1 MYFAG
6 QKTHFPRQSRLLR
19 GACLALFMLLSAC
32 GFTMRGVT
40 PMPFDTLYVGIPDNS
55 QFGADVRRSL
65 RAASP
70 NTKIVDTPK
79 EAQAILQQVADTRTL
94 REVSLNAQ
102 GRVEEYELGINYTFR
117 LIDSKGRALIPDTTL
132 SIYREMPYDDQIVQ
146 AKQGQIETLY
156 RAMQRD
162 LVSRVLRRMTAP
174 DVKRAFESAEERGE
188 NGEIPLY
195 DPTSPQPARTPTPW
209 QTPSTTDPAI
219 LR

>member
-1 MYFAG
+1 MHFAG
-6 QKTHFPRQSRLLR
+6 QQTHSPRQSWLLR

-32 GFTMRGVT
+32 GFARRGVT
-40 PMPFDTLYVGIPDNS
+40 PMPFDTLYIGIPDNS

-70 NTKIVDTPK
+70 NTKLVDSPK

-117 LIDSKGRALIPDTTL
+117 LIDNKGRALIPDTTL
-132 SIYREMPYDDQIVQ
+132 SIYREMPYDDQVVQ
-146 AKQGQIETLY
+146 AKQGQIDTLY
-156 RAMQRD
+156 KAMQRD
-162 LVSRVLRRMTAP
+162 LVSRLLRRMTAP
-174 DVKRAFESAEERGE
+174 EVRRAVETAEERGE

-195 DPTSPQPARTPTPW
+195 DPNAPEQKRTPTPW

>member
-6 QKTHFPRQSRLLR
+6 QQTHSSRQSWLLR

-32 GFTMRGVT
+32 GFALRGVT

-70 NTKIVDTPK
+70 NTKLVESPK
-79 EAQAILQQVADTRTL
+79 EAQAIFQQVADTRTL

-117 LIDSKGRALIPDTTL
+117 LIDNKGRALIPDTTL
-132 SIYREMPYDDQIVQ
+132 SIYREMPYDDQVVQ
-146 AKQGQIETLY
+146 AKQGQIDTLY
-156 RAMQRD
+156 KAMQRD

-174 DVKRAFESAEERGE
+174 DVRRAFENAEERGE

-195 DPTSPQPARTPTPW
+195 DPNAPQPQRTPTPW

>member
-6 QKTHFPRQSRLLR
+6 QQTHSPRQSWLLR
-19 GACLALFMLLSAC
+19 GACLALFMLISAC
-32 GFTMRGVT
+32 GFTLRGVT
-40 PMPFDTLYVGIPDNS
+40 PMPFETLYIGIPDNT
-55 QFGADVRRSL
+55 QFGADVRRAL

-70 NTKIVDTPK
+70 DTKLVTSPK
-79 EAQAILQQVADTRTL
+79 DAQAILQEVSNTRAL

-117 LIDSKGRALIPDTTL
+117 LIDAKGRALIPDTTL

-156 RAMQRD
+156 IAMQRD
-162 LVSRVLRRMTAP
+162 LVSRLLRRMTAP
-174 DVKRAFESAEERGE
+174 EVRKAFENREQRGKD
-188 NGEIPLY
+188 GETPLY
-195 DPTSPQPARTPTPW
+195 DPTAPMPRSTPAPW
-209 QTPSTTDPAI
+209 QTPSTTDPAN

>member
-6 QKTHFPRQSRLLR
+6 QQTHSSRQSWLLR

-32 GFTMRGVT
+32 GFALRGVT

-70 NTKIVDTPK
+70 NTKLVDTPK

-102 GRVEEYELGINYTFR
+102 GRVEEYELAINYTFR
-117 LIDSKGRALIPDTTL
+117 LIDNKGRALIPDTTL
-132 SIYREMPYDDQIVQ
+132 SIFREMPYDDQVVQ
-146 AKQGQIETLY
+146 AKQGQIDTLY
-156 RAMQRD
+156 KAMQRD

-174 DVKRAFESAEERGE
+174 DVRRAFENAEERGE

-195 DPTSPQPARTPTPW
+195 DPNAPQPQRTPTPW

>member
-1 MYFAG
+1 MSFAG
-6 QKTHFPRQSRLLR
+6 QQTPSSRQSWLLR

-32 GFTMRGVT
+32 GFALRGVT

-70 NTKIVDTPK
+70 NTKLVESPK
-79 EAQAILQQVADTRTL
+79 EAQAIFQQVADTRTL

-117 LIDSKGRALIPDTTL
+117 LIDNKGRALIPDTTL
-132 SIYREMPYDDQIVQ
+132 SIFREMPYDDQVVQ
-146 AKQGQIETLY
+146 AKQGQIDTLY
-156 RAMQRD
+156 KAMQRD
-162 LVSRVLRRMTAP
+162 LVTRVLRRMTAP
-174 DVKRAFESAEERGE
+174 DVRRAFENAEERGE

-195 DPTSPQPARTPTPW
+195 DPNAPQPQRTPTPW

>member
-6 QKTHFPRQSRLLR
+6 QQTHSPRQSWLLR

-32 GFTMRGVT
+32 GFALRGVT

-70 NTKIVDTPK
+70 NTKLVESPK
-79 EAQAILQQVADTRTL
+79 EAQAIFQQVADTRTL

-117 LIDSKGRALIPDTTL
+117 LIDNKGRALIPDTTL
-132 SIYREMPYDDQIVQ
+132 SIFREMPYDDQVVQ
-146 AKQGQIETLY
+146 AKQGQIDTLY
-156 RAMQRD
+156 KAMQRD
-162 LVSRVLRRMTAP
+162 LVTRVLRRMTAP
-174 DVKRAFESAEERGE
+174 DVRRAFENAEERGE

-195 DPTSPQPARTPTPW
+195 DPNAPQPQRTPTPW

>member
-1 MYFAG
+1 MHFAG
-6 QKTHFPRQSRLLR
+6 QQTHSPRQSWLLR

-32 GFTMRGVT
+32 GFALRGVT
-40 PMPFDTLYVGIPDNS
+40 PMPFDTLYVGIADTT
-55 QFGADVRRSL
+55 QFGADVRRAL

-70 NTKIVDTPK
+70 NTKIVATPK
-79 EAQAILQQVADTRTL
+79 EAQAILQQVSDTRSL

-117 LIDSKGRALIPDTTL
+117 LIDAKGRALIPDTTL

-146 AKQGQIETLY
+146 AKQGQIDTLFKT
-156 RAMQRD
+156 MQRD
-162 LVSRVLRRMTAP
+162 LVSRLLRRMTAP
-174 DVKRAFESAEERGE
+174 EVRSAFENAEQRAEDGDT
-188 NGEIPLY
+188 PLY
-195 DPTSPQPARTPTPW
+195 DPTMPDQKRTPAPW

>member
-1 MYFAG
+1 MHFAG
-6 QKTHFPRQSRLLR
+6 QQTHSPRQSWLLR

-32 GFTMRGVT
+32 GFALRGVT
-40 PMPFDTLYVGIPDNS
+40 PMPFDTLYVGIADTT
-55 QFGADVRRSL
+55 QFGADVRRAL

-70 NTKIVDTPK
+70 NTKIVATPK
-79 EAQAILQQVADTRTL
+79 EAQAILQQVSDTRSL

-117 LIDSKGRALIPDTTL
+117 LIDAKGRALIPDTTL

-146 AKQGQIETLY
+146 AKQGQIDTLFKT
-156 RAMQRD
+156 MQRD
-162 LVSRVLRRMTAP
+162 LVSRLLRRMTAP
-174 DVKRAFESAEERGE
+174 EVRNAFENAEQRAEDGE
-188 NGEIPLY
+188 TPLY
-195 DPTSPQPARTPTPW
+195 DPTMPDQKRMPAPW

>member
-1 MYFAG
+1 MHFAG
-6 QKTHFPRQSRLLR
+6 QQTHSPRQSWLLR

-32 GFTMRGVT
+32 GFALRGVT
-40 PMPFDTLYVGIPDNS
+40 PMPFDTLYVGIPDTT
-55 QFGADVRRSL
+55 QFGADVRRAL

-70 NTKIVDTPK
+70 DTKIVSTPK

-117 LIDSKGRALIPDTTL
+117 LIDAKGRALIPDTTL
-132 SIYREMPYDDQIVQ
+132 SIYREMPYDDQVVQ

-162 LVSRVLRRMTAP
+162 LVSRLLRRMTAP
-174 DVKRAFESAEERGE
+174 EVRRAFENAEERAEDGE
-188 NGEIPLY
+188 TPLY
-195 DPTSPQPARTPTPW
+195 DPTTPDQKRTPTPW

>member
-6 QKTHFPRQSRLLR
+6 QQTHSSRQSWLLR

-32 GFTMRGVT
+32 GFALRGVT

-70 NTKIVDTPK
+70 NTKLVESPK
-79 EAQAILQQVADTRTL
+79 EAQAIFQQVADTRTL

-117 LIDSKGRALIPDTTL
+117 LIDNKGRALIPDTTL
-132 SIYREMPYDDQIVQ
+132 SIFREMPYDDQVVQ
-146 AKQGQIETLY
+146 AKQGQIDTLY
-156 RAMQRD
+156 KAC
-162 LVSRVLRRMTAP
+162 L
-174 DVKRAFESAEERGE
+174 
-188 NGEIPLY
+188 LY
-195 DPTSPQPARTPTPW
+195 TSPSPRD
-209 QTPSTTDPAI
+209 S
-219 LR
+219 

>member
-6 QKTHFPRQSRLLR
+6 QQTHFSRQSWLLR

-32 GFTMRGVT
+32 GFALRGVT

-70 NTKIVDTPK
+70 NTKLVDTPK

-117 LIDSKGRALIPDTTL
+117 LIDNKGRALIPDTTL
-132 SIYREMPYDDQIVQ
+132 SIYREMPYDDQVVQ

-156 RAMQRD
+156 KAMQRD

-174 DVKRAFESAEERGE
+174 DVRRAFENAEERGE

-195 DPTSPQPARTPTPW
+195 DPNAPQPQRTPTPW

>member
-1 MYFAG
+1 MHFAG
-6 QKTHFPRQSRLLR
+6 QQSQLSRQSWLLR

-32 GFTMRGVT
+32 GFALRGVT

-70 NTKIVDTPK
+70 NTKLVDTPK

-102 GRVEEYELGINYTFR
+102 GRVEEYELGINFTFR
-117 LIDSKGRALIPDTTL
+117 LIDNKGRALIPDTTL
-132 SIYREMPYDDQIVQ
+132 SIYREMPYDDQVVQ

-156 RAMQRD
+156 KAMQRD
-162 LVSRVLRRMTAP
+162 LVTRVLRRMTAP
-174 DVKRAFESAEERGE
+174 DVRRAFENAEERGE

-195 DPTSPQPARTPTPW
+195 DPNAPQPQRTPTPW